1 MSVNDRIAT
10 QIKRYTKITP
20 SNASGSGRF
29 SFSGGNPI
37 IRLSIAE
44 QDAFLLAPETRL
56 QFKFRAFKDSTKTNS
71 VGSATAGSA
80 DAGEATTINIDP
92 KIGVQAII
100 NTLTIS
106 SRRYATSI
114 CEQIHNY
121 NQLVSVAHPSLKS
134 TRDLATHKNH
144 EQMCV
149 GQGILDR
156 SEYGARLD
164 KVEQGRV
171 NNLALQQ
178 NYLKSIV
185 AVASNAG
192 QAVQNEGI
200 DCSIQ
205 LYAGMFMSDNIDLRL
220 MGGLEIEISLAPDAN
235 VFNAATS
242 NTCYEISDVILN
254 APLLYKSANQMAQ
267 GIQPATL
274 QFLTWSSLYN
284 VIQSTNATIT
294 NKVGLRGALSMV
306 QKFVPI
312 AYLNNPTL
320 QRDGVTGCNAF
331 AGWNV
336 GIKRLTYHRNGQRFP
351 NEYQIITNR
360 GDLEPPKEVMAEKT
374 PMVLINSLSAFENYK
389 DVKHTHLTSQ
399 NLDDRQNGVYFLG
412 VSFDQISGQGID
424 LSGGTISTE
433 LESSLQD
440 PSPTL
445 AAITEVPASY
455 PAVPFGVFTFF
466 LNKNTLV
473 VQPNQRIQ
481 SIE

>member
-20 SNASGSGRF
+20 SNASGTGRF

-56 QFKFRAFKDSTKTNS
+56 QFKLRCFNDSTKLNNI
-71 VGSATAGSA
+71 GSISPGGGPVASA
-80 DAGEATTINIDP
+80 VTLDS
-92 KIGVQAII
+92 KIGAQSII

-121 NQLVSVAHPSLKS
+121 NQLVSIAHPALKS
-134 TRDLATHKNH
+134 SRDLMTHKNH
-144 EQMCV
+144 EQACV
-149 GQGILDR
+149 GQGILNREDLNQR
-156 SEYGARLD
+156 ESDMED
-164 KVEQGRV
+164 QRV
-171 NNLALQQ
+171 KNKGLQRK
-178 NYLKSIV
+178 YITCSCTGV
-185 AVASNAG
+185 TAG
-192 QAVQNEGI
+192 GVQAAKNKGI
-200 DCSIQ
+200 DCSIE
-205 LYAGMFMSDNIDLRL
+205 LYAGMFMSENLDLRL
-220 MGGLEIEISLAPDAN
+220 LGGLEIEITLAPDAN
-235 VFNAATS
+235 VFSAGSAT
-242 NTCYEISDVILN
+242 TTYEISDVILN

-267 GIQPATL
+267 GVQPSTL

-312 AYLNNPTL
+312 AYLNNPGFQT
-320 QRDGVTGCNAF
+320 DGTTGTNPF
-331 AGWNV
+331 SGWNV
-336 GIKRLTYHRNGQRFP
+336 GVKRLTFHRNGQRFP
-351 NEYQIITNR
+351 NEYQVITER
-360 GDLEPPKEVMAEKT
+360 GDLVPPQEVMFEKN
-374 PMVLINSLSAFENYK
+374 PQVIVNSLSAFENYK
-389 DVKHTHLTSQ
+389 DVKHSHITSQ
-399 NLDDRQNGVYFLG
+399 NLSNRQENVYFLG

-440 PSPTL
+440 PCPIAGAT
-445 AAITEVPASY
+445 TEATAFN
-455 PAVPFGVFTFF
+455 AVPFGVFSFF

-473 VQPNQRIQ
+473 IQPNQRIQ